1 MDFNNQSRNSNGALY
16 ESVMSNPA
24 RNQAQGNYGQGNYG
38 QANYGQGNYSYTTV
52 EEGSISRR
60 TYNFIIGLIIL
71 WGVGVDTFIC
81 WYFKDTLVNTFS
93 SNWVYIL
100 IYLGLVIGGMVIVNA
115 AKSPALSFLGYNLI
129 VVGFG
134 ITLAMVVEYYAPAVV
149 TEAFLVTAIVTGL
162 MLLLGTLWQE
172 MFKKIGRILLVALI
186 GVVITEA
193 IMILITGTYPT
204 WISVVSALLFSGFI
218 GYDWA
223 KAQEA
228 TATPKNAVLFA
239 TSLYVD
245 IVNLFLNI
253 LRIVG
258 NNK

>member
-1 MDFNNQSRNSNGALY
+1 MSYDNQSRNNGALY
-16 ESVMSNPA
+16 ESVMSNNA
-24 RNQAQGNYGQGNYG
+24 GNQAQYGQGNYG
-38 QANYGQGNYSYTTV
+38 QSNYTYTTV
-52 EEGSISRR
+52 QEGSISRR
-60 TYNFIIGLIIL
+60 AYNLIIGAIIL
-71 WGVGVDTFIC
+71 WGVGIDTFIC
-81 WYFKDTLVNTFS
+81 WYFKDTLVQTFS
-93 SNWVYIL
+93 NSWVYIL

-115 AKSPALSFLGYNLI
+115 AKNPAISFLGYNLI

-162 MLLLGTLWQE
+162 MLLLGTLWQD
-172 MFKKIGRILLVALI
+172 MFKKMARILCVALI
-186 GVVITEA
+186 GVIITEF

-204 WISVVSALLFSGFI
+204 WISVVSAILFSGFI

-228 TATPKNAVLFA
+228 TSTPKNAVLFA

-258 NNK
+258 SDR